1 MGASDSQPVYT
12 MIISLI
18 TVIFS
23 CGFNDGVVAL
33 VMGTSP
39 PAGPEKQFTAL
50 FAFGDSLTDNGNN
63 NYFLSSLAKANY
75 VPYGDLIGIP
85 NLPAFANPSATGK
98 NILRGVNYASA
109 AAGILDETGQNLGQ
123 RFSLSQQVENFEKTL
138 NQLRNNM
145 NMSDEEISHY
155 LSKALVVMTLGSNDY
170 INNYLVPS
178 MYPTS
183 FMYNPKDY
191 ADLLI
196 KRYARQILAMHGLG
210 LRKFFF
216 GGIGPLGCIPNQI
229 ATSLA
234 PNGKCV
240 SFVND
245 LVGMFNTRLRSLVDQ
260 LNTKHPEAIFVYG
273 NTYGA
278 LGDILNNPTAYGF
291 KVIDRGCCG
300 VGRNEGQA
308 TCLPFSI
315 PCRERNQ
322 YMFWDAFHPTQAV
335 HQILAQR
342 AYTGPPSDCYPINLQ
357 QMALL

>member
-1 MGASDSQPVYT
+1 MGAPDSQPVYT

-39 PAGPEKQFTAL
+39 PDSPPVSPPSGPEKQFTAL
-50 FAFGDSLTDNGNN
+50 FAFGDSITDNGNN
-63 NYFLSSLAKANY
+63 NYFLGSLAKANY
-75 VPYGDLIGIP
+75 VPYGVDFEEGPSGRFSNGRTCLDYIGDLIGIP
-85 NLPAFANPSATGK
+85 NLPAFANPSATGI

-183 FMYNPKDY
+183 FLYNPKDY

-196 KRYARQILAMHGLG
+196 QRYARQILA
-210 LRKFFF
+210 
-216 GGIGPLGCIPNQI
+216 
-229 ATSLA
+229 
-234 PNGKCV
+234 V
-240 SFVND
+240 
-245 LVGMFNTRLRSLVDQ
+245 
-260 LNTKHPEAIFVYG
+260 FVYG

-278 LGDILNNPTAYGF
+278 FGDILNNPTAYGF
-291 KVIDRGCCG
+291 KVTDRGCCG
-300 VGRNEGQA
+300 VGRNEGQV

-322 YMFWDAFHPTQAV
+322 YMFWDAFHPTQAA

>member
-1 MGASDSQPVYT
+1 MEV
-12 MIISLI
+12 L
-18 TVIFS
+18 
-23 CGFNDGVVAL
+23 
-33 VMGTSP
+33 
-39 PAGPEKQFTAL
+39 
-50 FAFGDSLTDNGNN
+50 
-63 NYFLSSLAKANY
+63 
-75 VPYGDLIGIP
+75 
-85 NLPAFANPSATGK
+85 NLLQA
-98 NILRGVNYASA
+98 V
-109 AAGILDETGQNLGQ
+109 
-123 RFSLSQQVENFEKTL
+123 
-138 NQLRNNM
+138 
-145 NMSDEEISHY
+145 
-155 LSKALVVMTLGSNDY
+155 
-170 INNYLVPS
+170 
-178 MYPTS
+178 
-183 FMYNPKDY
+183 
-191 ADLLI
+191 
-196 KRYARQILAMHGLG
+196 HGLG

-234 PNGKCV
+234 PSGKCV

-260 LNTKHPEAIFVYG
+260 LNTKHPEAIFIYG

-278 LGDILNNPTAYGF
+278 FGDILNNPTAYGF

-300 VGRNEGQA
+300 VGRNEGQV